1 MNKSSEEVCG
11 NALIVRNLE
20 TLRSKA
26 AALPLSPGVYIM
38 LDQNESIIYIGKSRY
53 LRDRVSQYFHG
64 SHDIKTERMAAS
76 VADFRFIACDTEM
89 EALALENALIK
100 QHKPKYNI
108 RLKDAKSY
116 PYIKLSLGEE
126 YPRLSMTRTR
136 LDDGAAYFGPYSG
149 TSVVYSVIATLERAL
164 GIPSCSRKFPRDIGK
179 ERPCVYRQIGRCI
192 GVCAGDVSHEEYME
206 MIKSAEAMLKGG
218 LRSAISKLEERMNYC
233 ADELLFEEA
242 ARCRD
247 SIEAL
252 RKVGE
257 KQKTVG
263 EPDLECDVI
272 AMSSFEGKDCGAI
285 LYIRG
290 GMISDSDY
298 FVFGSD
304 EIIGGFSSPSTAP
317 DDELPLISFITAL
330 YREREYIPREIWL
343 GFDVSEHD
351 LALLTDFFKSR
362 AAHAVKIKIPV
373 RGNAK
378 QLCLMAQR
386 DAVHHAELEARE
398 RDKSER
404 LLFSLARQLSLEVVP
419 ERIEVWDISNLGS
432 EHITAGMI
440 VAEDGKLKKSD
451 YRVFKINSLDQ
462 PDDYAA
468 MREAVLRRM
477 EHISS
482 QDDASFS
489 SIPDLILLDGGE
501 AHVGVIKRALS
512 EHGYD
517 IPVFGMVKDSHHK
530 TRTLTTDAAELS
542 IARDGEVFRFI
553 YSLQEEV
560 HRFTVSRMSG
570 AKRKTLRTSSLEKI
584 DGIGPTKAK
593 KLLTRFKTLSAIR
606 AASLSELAATDGI
619 SSKDAQNIISH
630 FSAAETNKP

>member
-1 MNKSSEEVCG
+1 MPSEE
-11 NALIVRNLE
+11 NLIERDIE

-26 AALPLSPGVYIM
+26 AALPHSPGVYIM
-38 LDQNESIIYIGKSRY
+38 LDRCGSIIYIGKSRY

-64 SHDIKTERMAAS
+64 SHDIKTERMASS

-89 EALALENALIK
+89 EALALENSLIK

-116 PYIKLSLGEE
+116 PYIKLSLGEP

-136 LDDGAAYFGPYSG
+136 LDDGAEYFGPYSS

-179 ERPCVYRQIGRCI
+179 ERPCIYKQIGRCV
-192 GVCAGDVSHEEYME
+192 GVCAGDVSHDEYME
-206 MIKSAEAMLKGG
+206 IIKSAVAMLKGG
-218 LRSAISKLEERMNYC
+218 WRSAISKLEERMNYC
-233 ADELLFEEA
+233 AEELLFEEA

-263 EPDLECDVI
+263 APELECDVI
-272 AMSSFEGKDCGAI
+272 AMSSFEGRDCGAI

-298 FVFGSD
+298 FIFGSD
-304 EIIGGFSSPSTAP
+304 EITGGFAGSGEPCVIAEQTAE
-317 DDELPLISFITAL
+317 DELPIISFITAL

-343 GFDVSEHD
+343 GFDISPSD
-351 LALLTDFFKSR
+351 LALLSEFFKSR
-362 AAHAVKIKIPV
+362 AHRSVKVKIPM
-373 RGNAK
+373 RGDAG
-378 QLCLMAQR
+378 QLCLMAKR

-404 LLFSLARQLSLEVVP
+404 LLFSLARQLSLEVLP

-440 VAEDGKLKKSD
+440 VAENGKLKKSD
-451 YRVFKINSLDQ
+451 YRVFRIDFLDQ

-477 EHISS
+477 SHIGG
-482 QDDASFS
+482 DDAGFS
-489 SIPDLILLDGGE
+489 APPDLILLDGGE
-501 AHVGVIKRALS
+501 AHVGVIKRALA
-512 EHGYD
+512 ERGYD

-530 TRTLTTDAAELS
+530 TRTLTTESAELS

-560 HRFTVSRMSG
+560 HRFTVSKMSG

-593 KLLTRFKTLSAIR
+593 KLLAHFKSITAIR
-606 AASLSELAATDGI
+606 AASKEELTAISGI
-619 SSKDAQNIISH
+619 SERDAENIVAY
-630 FSAAETNKP
+630 FADSAGSGK